1 MLGKPSLQASLL
13 ILSSPQYTIN
23 SIISMKKRIR
33 VPCSS
38 ANLGPG
44 FDVFGLAL
52 KASSVLF
59 GPQRFSAVLEVQ
71 IEELSHECSAPLNCE
86 IECEG
91 EGSESIS
98 HAVDKKYATSYVHKY
113 DIELMPPVSL

>member
-1 MLGKPSLQASLL
+1 MIGDYSRKTPLTSLNPYY
-13 ILSSPQYTIN
+13 IF
-23 SIISMKKRIR
+23 ISMKKRIR

-59 GPQRFSAVLEVQ
+59 GPQRFSAVLELQ
-71 IEELSHECSAPLNCE
+71 IEELSHESLVPLNCE

-91 EGSESIS
+91 EGSDSIS
-98 HAVDKKYATSYVHKY
+98 HAVDKK
-113 DIELMPPVSL
+113 

>member
-1 MLGKPSLQASLL
+1 
-13 ILSSPQYTIN
+13 
-23 SIISMKKRIR
+23 MKKRIR

-52 KASSVLF
+52 KASSVLS

-71 IEELSHECSAPLNCE
+71 IEELPHESLAPLNCE

-98 HAVDKKYATSYVHKY
+98 HAVDKKYAISYVSKI
-113 DIELMPPVSL
+113 DIELMLVVSLRE

>member
-1 MLGKPSLQASLL
+1 
-13 ILSSPQYTIN
+13 
-23 SIISMKKRIR
+23 MKKRVR

-52 KASSVLF
+52 KASSVLV

-71 IEELSHECSAPLNCE
+71 IEELSHEGLAPFNCE

-91 EGSESIS
+91 EGSENIS
-98 HAVDKKYATSYVHKY
+98 LAVDEKYATSFVSKRYL
-113 DIELMPPVSL
+113 ELILPVSLRKLVCTFFVAMDYTPSR

>member
-1 MLGKPSLQASLL
+1 
-13 ILSSPQYTIN
+13 
-23 SIISMKKRIR
+23 MKKKIR

-52 KASSVLF
+52 KASSVITGL
-59 GPQRFSAVLEVQ
+59 QRYSAVLEVQ
-71 IEELSHECSAPLNCE
+71 IEELSYGSLAPLNCV

-98 HAVDKKYATSYVHKY
+98 RIVDKKYTFIYSSRHDLKLTVLVLSRKSVCTFFVATGC
-113 DIELMPPVSL
+113 MPSR

>member
-1 MLGKPSLQASLL
+1 
-13 ILSSPQYTIN
+13 
-23 SIISMKKRIR
+23 MKTFIR

-52 KASSVLF
+52 KASSARS
-59 GPQRFSAVLEVQ
+59 GPQNFSAVLELQVQ
-71 IEELSHECSAPLNCE
+71 ELPHGSSHPLNCE

-91 EGSESIS
+91 TGSERIS
-98 HAVDKKYATSYVHKY
+98 RDVDKKCATSYLPR
-113 DIELMPPVSL
+113 EMQLTLSVSLRK

>member
-1 MLGKPSLQASLL
+1 
-13 ILSSPQYTIN
+13 
-23 SIISMKKRIR
+23 MKKRIR

-38 ANLGPG
+38 ANLDPG

-52 KASSVLF
+52 KASSTLF

-71 IEELSHECSAPLNCE
+71 IEELTHESHKSLGPLNCE

-98 HAVDKKYATSYVHKY
+98 HAVDKKYASSYAHRHC
-113 DIELMPPVSL
+113 IELMLPVSLQR

>member
-1 MLGKPSLQASLL
+1 
-13 ILSSPQYTIN
+13 
-23 SIISMKKRIR
+23 MKTRIR

-52 KASSVLF
+52 RASQVLP
-59 GPQRFSAVLEVQ
+59 GPQRFGAVLEVE
-71 IEELSHECSAPLNCE
+71 IEELSHENLGPLNCK

-91 EGSESIS
+91 EGAESIS
-98 HAVDKKYATSYVHKY
+98 HAVDKKYAVSSVNGERF
-113 DIELMPPVSL
+113 ELMLPVSLRK